1 MNRRQRFDSKL
12 SLDQTVNI
20 GDHQAMN
27 THHYQLYC
35 QRIDANRNMARYYLL
50 SIQPTLFGE
59 TAVVR
64 TWGRIGKAGG
74 EMTEV
79 FGTEID
85 AVSRFLELLLQK
97 RKRGY
102 KPARSCGNQRACTG
116 QQPVA
121 HDSAGI

>member
-1 MNRRQRFDSKL
+1 MNNHRYEF
-12 SLDQTVNI
+12 
-20 GDHQAMN
+20 
-27 THHYQLYC
+27 YC

-102 KPARSCGNQRACTG
+102 KPARSCGNQRGCTG
-116 QQPVA
+116 QQPTS